1 MPKKQKHIIMARTKE
16 MMSDGIETS
25 KGKKEFGKHSVMWVD
40 DAGEAR
46 EIEKR
51 YKGKVAVTLDQQYTW
66 SVNNDGG
73 NGTRMDNI
81 HNYTFQGV
89 DTKNPGGNRRVKVK
103 TADGYTFVSEEVA
116 LEMGYEI
123 VEPMQ
128 KDKRKREKKWRTVQ
142 RNTS

>member
-1 MPKKQKHIIMARTKE
+1 MGKKQKHIVMARTTDI
-16 MMSDGIETS
+16 MSQGIETS
-25 KGKKEFGKHSVMWVD
+25 KGKKKFGKHSVMWVD
-40 DAGEAR
+40 DAGEAK

-89 DTKNPGGNRRVKVK
+89 DMKGIRTTKDNGWVWVWKGSKQVRMRR
-103 TADGYTFVSEEVA
+103 EEA
-116 LEMGYEI
+116 EQEGYEI
-123 VEPMQ
+123 VAI
-128 KDKRKREKKWRTVQ
+128 KK
-142 RNTS
+142 